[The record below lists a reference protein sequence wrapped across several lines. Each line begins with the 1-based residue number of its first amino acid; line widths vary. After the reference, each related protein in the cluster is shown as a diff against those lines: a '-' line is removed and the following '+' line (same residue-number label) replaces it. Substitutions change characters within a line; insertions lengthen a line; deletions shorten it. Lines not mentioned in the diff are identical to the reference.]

1 MPAAS
6 VLSLSIT
13 ANDRTGLLYSIAQVF
28 SRYKVNLHTAKVMTL
43 GERIEDVF
51 LIDSEM
57 LQHPRAQ
64 IQFETDMIDILKV
77 S

>member
-1 MPAAS
+1 
-6 VLSLSIT
+6 
-13 ANDRTGLLYSIAQVF
+13 
-28 SRYKVNLHTAKVMTL
+28 MTL

-64 IQFETDMIDILKV
+64 IQFETDMIDILKID
-77 S
+77 